1 MARDGL
7 LDPVQLVVWM
17 VTITLFVPCIAN
29 FFIMIKERGVRTAV
43 LMAAIIT
50 PMALLVG
57 GALNFGLRALGVT
70 FQ

>member
-1 MARDGL
+1 M
-7 LDPVQLVVWM
+7 
-17 VTITLFVPCIAN
+17 TITLFIPCIAN
-29 FFIMIKERGVRTAV
+29 FFIMIKERGMKTAL

-50 PMALLVG
+50 PMALLIG